1 MALDRTEIMTRI
13 EFTRN
18 ALNSAR
24 EGYIQLLA
32 GNVSSYSLGSRSVTR
47 LDIDKLL
54 AHIKALE
61 KQLEELEA
69 QLNGGKARKAVGAVL
84 VDW

>member
-1 MALDRTEIMTRI
+1 MDKTEIQARI
-13 EFTRN
+13 EWTRKD
-18 ALNSAR
+18 
-24 EGYIQLLA
+24 
-32 GNVSSYSLGSRSVTR
+32 GNVASYSLGSRSVTR

>member
-1 MALDRTEIMTRI
+1 MDKTEIQARIEWTRKALDK
-13 EFTRN
+13 
-18 ALNSAR
+18 AR
-24 EGYIQLLA
+24 EGYIQLLD
-32 GNVSSYSLGSRSVTR
+32 GNVASYSLGSRSVTR